1 MAINYN
7 LPPDP
12 QNAVLKR
19 IYPWDEYD
27 VTLVMQ
33 WLFTQAKKTGFVG
46 TFDDFKLRYGAFIE
60 ATDPQDIQDLI
71 ENYTGTYHI
80 TPLLSIEQVLQ
91 TKNKVLNDNIII
103 DPIPEDLVISKNK
116 YKGSYQVTPLP
127 LVDQVLRTENKM
139 MEENLVV
146 EQIPFHKISNDA
158 GGYTF
163 TIG

>member
-46 TFDDFKLRYGAFIE
+46 TFDDFKLQE
-60 ATDPQDIQDLI
+60 DINKD
-71 ENYTGTYHI
+71 YHWF
-80 TPLLSIEQVLQ
+80 
-91 TKNKVLNDNIII
+91 KKV
-103 DPIPEDLVISKNK
+103 K
-116 YKGSYQVTPLP
+116 YK
-127 LVDQVLRTENKM
+127 DK
-139 MEENLVV
+139 
-146 EQIPFHKISNDA
+146 
-158 GGYTF
+158 
-163 TIG
+163 